1 MNESADGLTQ
11 IRPSARPG
19 WAFSERG
26 NLDAASVTKKMR
38 PVSRADAA
46 LKQRYK
52 LRRVVLTAACEE
64 FLRHAAD

>member
-11 IRPSARPG
+11 IRPSDRPG
-19 WAFSERG
+19 WALSETG

-38 PVSRADAA
+38 PVSRADA

-52 LRRVVLTAACEE
+52 LRRVELTAAP
-64 FLRHAAD
+64 LI

>member
-19 WAFSERG
+19 WALSETG
-26 NLDAASVTKKMR
+26 NLDAVSLMKKMR
-38 PVSRADAA
+38 PVSRADA

-52 LRRVVLTAACEE
+52 LRRLN
-64 FLRHAAD
+64 